1 VKAHKPSFFIISTCS
16 LLCVAATAVDA
27 KLISRSAGATNAGG
41 DFGDRLI
48 IINSALV
55 ESGQI
60 PTALLDTVAEL
71 DGFLNLKN
79 GSAASGLCDAPTS
92 DYDPAEDDY
101 QCGYEFFQNEVVE
114 LIGNTPSF
122 GSNFIDASYV
132 WTISNSAGSIQNVFD
147 PSLGGSP
154 NQTAF
159 SELSDFA
166 FLQPGSFTVTF
177 DIKLTINALGLGEGY
192 DTFGDSKLDFAGWTD
207 PCQGIDVIPG
217 DPTPVCVPS
226 YDVNVRA
233 SEFNYSTSTFLN
245 IVSRPVSAPTGI
257 TLMLLGGLGIWITRR
272 KLKTN

>member
-1 VKAHKPSFFIISTCS
+1 

-27 KLISRSAGATNAGG
+27 RLISRNAGARNAGG

-48 IINSALV
+48 ILNSASV
-55 ESGQI
+55 ESGKI
-60 PTALLDTVAEL
+60 STALLDTVAEL

-79 GSAASGLCDAPTS
+79 GSAASGSCDAPPTG
-92 DYDPAEDDY
+92 DDY

-154 NQTAF
+154 NQAAF

-192 DTFGDSKLDFAGWTD
+192 DKFGDSKLDFFGTIV

-217 DPTPVCVPS
+217 DPVCVPS

-245 IVSRPVSAPTGI
+245 IVSRPVSAPTGN
-257 TLMLLGGLGIWITRR
+257 TLMLLGGLGLWITRR